1 MKKTWFTGQR
11 FGEAKE
17 ESPLTEKATQAMMA
31 ALKAVH
37 SASSPAD
44 GDLENLARQRQSQNV
59 LGRLFS
65 PQLGFSWEPLTLGE
79 MPMAWARPECGHDRH
94 HVVLYCHGGG
104 YTSGNLGY
112 ARILASK
119 LAQATGYEVLSF
131 EYRLAPE
138 SPYPA
143 ALEDALAA
151 WNYLMEQGYG
161 ARDVVLAGDSAGGN
175 LALELTLALKE
186 AGRRLPGKL
195 ALCSP
200 WTDLSCSGASYA
212 EHEQDDPILTR
223 AYLESVRQAYAPQG
237 GWDQPEFSPLF
248 ADLSGFPPTLIQ
260 YGGHEILA
268 DDSVRLKKNLD
279 QAGVPNVLQCWP
291 DMWHVFPMFP
301 LPQSQQA
308 IERMAQFVLTF

>member
-11 FGEAKE
+11 FSEAKG
-17 ESPLTEKATQAMMA
+17 ESPLTEKTTQAMLA

-37 SASSPAD
+37 SASAPAD
-44 GDLENLARQRQSQNV
+44 GDLEGLARQRQSQNV

-65 PQLGFSWEPLTLGE
+65 PQLGFTWEPFSLGE
-79 MPMAWARPECGHDRH
+79 MPMAWARPECGHDRY

-119 LAQATGYEVLSF
+119 LSQATGYDVLSF

-138 SPYPA
+138 HPYPA
-143 ALEDALAA
+143 ALEDALTA
-151 WNYLMEQGYG
+151 WNYLMELGYG

-175 LALELTLALKE
+175 LALELVLSLKK

-195 ALCSP
+195 VLYSP
-200 WTDLSCSGASYA
+200 WTDLSCSGASYS

-223 AYLESVRQAYAPQG
+223 TYLESVRQAYAPQG
-237 GWDQPEFSPLF
+237 DWEQPELSPLF
-248 ADLSGFPPTLIQ
+248 ADLSEFPPTLIQ

-268 DDSVRLKKNLD
+268 DDSTRLKKSLD

-291 DMWHVFPMFP
+291 NMWHVFPMFP
-301 LPQSQQA
+301 LPQAQQA
-308 IERMAQFVLTF
+308 MERVALFVLTS